1 MAAPCHQK
9 GSSSSGLT
17 GATRTPLG
25 PLLTVSGTIGISE
38 KLTRHLPAARD
49 SFPTG
54 DFRDWDTITAWAEQ
68 VATDLD
74 NT

>member
-1 MAAPCHQK
+1 
-9 GSSSSGLT
+9 
-17 GATRTPLG
+17 
-25 PLLTVSGTIGISE
+25 LLTVSGTIGISE

-68 VATDLD
+68 IATDLD
-74 NT
+74 ST